1 MINNSNSNISK
12 RGNNKSFGIV
22 FFIFFLILSLYFYFT
37 EKNINLYLISIS
49 LIFLVLG
56 LINSSILTPLNLLW
70 FKFGM
75 LLGRV
80 ISPIIMALVFFG
92 VVTPTGLIMKLF
104 NKDLLRLKKKD
115 IKSYWIERKTKSEMK
130 NQF

>member
-1 MINNSNSNISK
+1 MSK
-12 RGNNKSFGIV
+12 KIKVSSNKSFGVV
-22 FFIFFLILSLYFYFT
+22 FFIVFVVIAFYPLVNQEEYRWWAVIT
-37 EKNINLYLISIS
+37 A

-75 LLGRV
+75 LLGRIV
-80 ISPIIMALVFFG
+80 SPIIMGLVFFG

-104 NKDLLRLKKKD
+104 KKDLLKLKRKD
-115 IKSYWIERKTKSEMK
+115 KKSYWIERKSKSVMK

>member
-12 RGNNKSFGIV
+12 RGSNKSFGIV

-70 FKFGM
+70 LKFGI

-80 ISPIIMALVFFG
+80 VSPIIMGLVFFG
-92 VVTPTGLIMKLF
+92 VVTPTGLIMKILK
-104 NKDLLRLKKKD
+104 KDLLKLKRSEK
-115 IKSYWIERKTKSEMK
+115 KSYWIERKTKSEMK